1 MAGKIP
7 SLKETQ
13 VSSIA
18 KIIIRKVSAVVD
30 RCIVIAEKV
39 YVLLSTIESFI
50 SNLGVV
56 KQCTEFHNTIEAISP
71 ETKQVGT
78 AVWTIVAVSTGTA

>member
-1 MAGKIP
+1 MRGEKVLCPLQKSVSRGQYMVEKIP

-39 YVLLSTIESFI
+39 YVLLSTIE
-50 SNLGVV
+50 
-56 KQCTEFHNTIEAISP
+56 
-71 ETKQVGT
+71 
-78 AVWTIVAVSTGTA
+78 

>member
-1 MAGKIP
+1 MRGEKVLCPLQKSVSRGQYMAGKIP

-39 YVLLSTIESFI
+39 YVLLSAIE
-50 SNLGVV
+50 
-56 KQCTEFHNTIEAISP
+56 
-71 ETKQVGT
+71 
-78 AVWTIVAVSTGTA
+78 

>member
-7 SLKETQ
+7 SLRETQ

-30 RCIVIAEKV
+30 RYIVIAEKV
-39 YVLLSTIESFI
+39 YVLLSTIE
-50 SNLGVV
+50 
-56 KQCTEFHNTIEAISP
+56 
-71 ETKQVGT
+71 
-78 AVWTIVAVSTGTA
+78 